1 VALCYLILLLS
12 AAMAFLTVGVQYAL
26 CTDLDRTSSP
36 ALNPDTLLP
45 IRYFYG
51 VTVREFEYE
60 FSGMQKILRTV
71 SNNGINLT
79 ADWHGQD
86 ISGLFIARPDYCLR
100 YKVPQSCSIPNPVV
114 STSPGLP
121 GYDQPCPSSKVLG
134 AVRRRRLFVTWEQ
147 IASTEQPLNHLV
159 AYNGMVFNLTNYF
172 GSDKEF
178 LGPSLTAV
186 LKDNRGKDITLHAAT
201 NEALH
206 EAMPCLAQKYTIA
219 SLGREPSSC
228 IVKDIILIV
237 TLFIVIAV
245 LFTKFIMAVIFHWVL
260 SWNLIG
266 SPKKSKSPKR
276 QSVSRVPTSFLPLT
290 SLQTDSKSYS
300 SSALSQE
307 KKKMDVIIMVTCYS
321 ESKKQVKASLDSVV
335 EDKYPNE
342 NKLLFVICD
351 GIVTGAN
358 NNRTTAEIILRL
370 MNVHEKSQL
379 PKAMAYISLEEDKKQ
394 INRAMVVC
402 LLFLPICR
410 ILLILFHMQ
419 LLK

>member
-1 VALCYLILLLS
+1 
-12 AAMAFLTVGVQYAL
+12 MAFLTVGIQYAL
-26 CTDLDRTSSP
+26 CTDVDRTSSP

-60 FSGMQKILRTV
+60 FSGMQKILSTV

-86 ISGLFIARPDYCLR
+86 LSGLFIARPDYCLQ
-100 YKVPQSCSIPNPVV
+100 YGVPQSCSLPNPVV
-114 STSPGLP
+114 PTSPGLP

-147 IASTEQPLNHLV
+147 IASTQQPLNHLV
-159 AYNGMVFNLTNYF
+159 AYNGMVLNLTNYF
-172 GSDKEF
+172 AVDKQF
-178 LGPSLTAV
+178 LGPSLTAL
-186 LKDNRGKDITLHAAT
+186 LKDDRGKDITLNAVT
-201 NEALH
+201 NTALH
-206 EAMPCLAQKYTIA
+206 QAIPCLTQKYTIA
-219 SLGREPSSC
+219 SLGKEPSSC
-228 IVKDIILIV
+228 IVKDIILVV

-266 SPKKSKSPKR
+266 SPKKTKPSKSQKR
-276 QSVSRVPTSFLPLT
+276 QSVSRTPTPVLPVSLPQMESDTPQSESFSAQST
-290 SLQTDSKSYS
+290 KQS
-300 SSALSQE
+300 S
-307 KKKMDVIIMVTCYS
+307 KKMDVIIMVTCFS

-358 NNRTTAEIILRL
+358 NSRTTAEIILRL
-370 MNVHEKSQL
+370 MDVHEKSQL

-402 LLFLPICR
+402 LLAVMLN
-410 ILLILFHMQ
+410 
-419 LLK
+419 